1 MHSVYMN
8 LILQAIEA
16 LICFNFYESIN
27 NTDRKLINAVTIQVG
42 YLIMAGIN
50 ILFNYNVIINT
61 AVLLIFQLLFARILY
76 KMKAVFSLLYS
87 LLFTVGVTITEISV
101 INVLAVMFD
110 TDSKAFIS
118 NPYSYI
124 VLIVASKSLL
134 FVLLRVVVAV
144 VRKTDYKEAIKWHL
158 LIYPASLLLVLTVF
172 VIISYEVNLDDSFKI
187 LIAVSSLVLIVS
199 VVFTSIYQQKTSE
212 KEAELIELRT
222 IQSERQINNT
232 YYELLAH
239 QNDQLQMFV
248 HDTKKHYHNLYSM
261 AGDNKE
267 IKNYINSIVDDI
279 DNTNNIGKTSNKLL
293 DLIINKYIFVC
304 RKNELTFERQINYSN
319 FDFIDRNDL
328 TALFNNLLD
337 NAVESATKSTQRKVK
352 FEIGKINSMIV
363 VDLSNSCDKEPNV
376 DKNRL
381 VSSKADKSV
390 HGYGFKSITRSVK
403 KYGGDIEFSYDP
415 NEKMFNISIIF
426 MTKNDN

>member
-1 MHSVYMN
+1 M
-8 LILQAIEA
+8 
-16 LICFNFYESIN
+16 
-27 NTDRKLINAVTIQVG
+27 
-42 YLIMAGIN
+42 
-50 ILFNYNVIINT
+50 
-61 AVLLIFQLLFARILY
+61 
-76 KMKAVFSLLYS
+76 
-87 LLFTVGVTITEISV
+87 
-101 INVLAVMFD
+101 
-110 TDSKAFIS
+110 
-118 NPYSYI
+118 
-124 VLIVASKSLL
+124 
-134 FVLLRVVVAV
+134 AV

-293 DLIINKYIFVC
+293 DLIINKYI
-304 RKNELTFERQINYSN
+304 
-319 FDFIDRNDL
+319 
-328 TALFNNLLD
+328 LFAAKTN
-337 NAVESATKSTQRKVK
+337 
-352 FEIGKINSMIV
+352 
-363 VDLSNSCDKEPNV
+363 
-376 DKNRL
+376 
-381 VSSKADKSV
+381 
-390 HGYGFKSITRSVK
+390 
-403 KYGGDIEFSYDP
+403 
-415 NEKMFNISIIF
+415 
-426 MTKNDN
+426 

>member
-1 MHSVYMN
+1 MN

-27 NTDRKLINAVTIQVG
+27 NTDRKLINAVTIQIG

-110 TDSKAFIS
+110 THSKAFIS

-261 AGDNKE
+261 AGD
-267 IKNYINSIVDDI
+267 
-279 DNTNNIGKTSNKLL
+279 
-293 DLIINKYIFVC
+293 
-304 RKNELTFERQINYSN
+304 
-319 FDFIDRNDL
+319 
-328 TALFNNLLD
+328 
-337 NAVESATKSTQRKVK
+337 
-352 FEIGKINSMIV
+352 
-363 VDLSNSCDKEPNV
+363 KEPNV

>member
-1 MHSVYMN
+1 MN

-27 NTDRKLINAVTIQVG
+27 NTDRKLINAVTIQIG

-110 TDSKAFIS
+110 THSKAFIS

-390 HGYGFKSITRSVK
+390 HGYGFKSITCSVK

>member
-27 NTDRKLINAVTIQVG
+27 NTDRKLINAVTIQIG

-50 ILFNYNVIINT
+50 I

-110 TDSKAFIS
+110 THSKAFIS

-158 LIYPASLLLVLTVF
+158 LI
-172 VIISYEVNLDDSFKI
+172 I
-187 LIAVSSLVLIVS
+187 LRR
-199 VVFTSIYQQKTSE
+199 F
-212 KEAELIELRT
+212 
-222 IQSERQINNT
+222 
-232 YYELLAH
+232 
-239 QNDQLQMFV
+239 FW
-248 HDTKKHYHNLYSM
+248 
-261 AGDNKE
+261 
-267 IKNYINSIVDDI
+267 
-279 DNTNNIGKTSNKLL
+279 
-293 DLIINKYIFVC
+293 F
-304 RKNELTFERQINYSN
+304 
-319 FDFIDRNDL
+319 
-328 TALFNNLLD
+328 
-337 NAVESATKSTQRKVK
+337 
-352 FEIGKINSMIV
+352 
-363 VDLSNSCDKEPNV
+363 
-376 DKNRL
+376 
-381 VSSKADKSV
+381 
-390 HGYGFKSITRSVK
+390 
-403 KYGGDIEFSYDP
+403 
-415 NEKMFNISIIF
+415 
-426 MTKNDN
+426 

>member
-1 MHSVYMN
+1 MN

-110 TDSKAFIS
+110 THSKAFIS

-187 LIAVSSLVLIVS
+187 LIAVSSLVLIIS

-212 KEAELIELRT
+212 KEAALSNPKGKSTTHTTSCLHTKMTNCKCLFMIQKSTITTFIQWQATIKKLKTISTALLMILT
-222 IQSERQINNT
+222 IQTTS
-232 YYELLAH
+232 AKH
-239 QNDQLQMFV
+239 Q
-248 HDTKKHYHNLYSM
+248 
-261 AGDNKE
+261 
-267 IKNYINSIVDDI
+267 
-279 DNTNNIGKTSNKLL
+279 TNC
-293 DLIINKYIFVC
+293 LI
-304 RKNELTFERQINYSN
+304 
-319 FDFIDRNDL
+319 
-328 TALFNNLLD
+328 
-337 NAVESATKSTQRKVK
+337 
-352 FEIGKINSMIV
+352 
-363 VDLSNSCDKEPNV
+363 
-376 DKNRL
+376 
-381 VSSKADKSV
+381 
-390 HGYGFKSITRSVK
+390 
-403 KYGGDIEFSYDP
+403 
-415 NEKMFNISIIF
+415 
-426 MTKNDN
+426 

>member
-1 MHSVYMN
+1 MN

-248 HDTKKHYHNLYSM
+248 HDTKSTITTFIQWQATIKKLKTISTALLMILTIQTTSAKH
-261 AGDNKE
+261 
-267 IKNYINSIVDDI
+267 
-279 DNTNNIGKTSNKLL
+279 
-293 DLIINKYIFVC
+293 
-304 RKNELTFERQINYSN
+304 QINCL
-319 FDFIDRNDL
+319 I
-328 TALFNNLLD
+328 
-337 NAVESATKSTQRKVK
+337 
-352 FEIGKINSMIV
+352 
-363 VDLSNSCDKEPNV
+363 
-376 DKNRL
+376 
-381 VSSKADKSV
+381 
-390 HGYGFKSITRSVK
+390 
-403 KYGGDIEFSYDP
+403 
-415 NEKMFNISIIF
+415 
-426 MTKNDN
+426 

>member
-1 MHSVYMN
+1 MN

-27 NTDRKLINAVTIQVG
+27 NTDKKLINAVTIQVG

-61 AVLLIFQLLFARILY
+61 AMLLIFQLLFARILY

-110 TDSKAFIS
+110 THSKAFIS

-222 IQSERQINNT
+222 IQSERQINT
-232 YYELLAH
+232 HTTSCLH
-239 QNDQLQMFV
+239 
-248 HDTKKHYHNLYSM
+248 TKMTNCKCLFMIQKSTITTFIQWQ
-261 AGDNKE
+261 AT
-267 IKNYINSIVDDI
+267 IKKL
-279 DNTNNIGKTSNKLL
+279 KTIS
-293 DLIINKYIFVC
+293 
-304 RKNELTFERQINYSN
+304 
-319 FDFIDRNDL
+319 
-328 TALFNNLLD
+328 TALLMILTIQTT
-337 NAVESATKSTQRKVK
+337 SAKHQTNCL
-352 FEIGKINSMIV
+352 I
-363 VDLSNSCDKEPNV
+363 
-376 DKNRL
+376 
-381 VSSKADKSV
+381 
-390 HGYGFKSITRSVK
+390 
-403 KYGGDIEFSYDP
+403 
-415 NEKMFNISIIF
+415 
-426 MTKNDN
+426 

>member
-1 MHSVYMN
+1 MHSVYLN
-8 LILQAIEA
+8 LILQVIEA

-42 YLIMAGIN
+42 YLIMTGIN

-61 AVLLIFQLLFARILY
+61 AVLLIFQLLFARLLY
-76 KMKAVFSLLYS
+76 KLKAVFSLLYS

-101 INVLAVMFD
+101 INLLAVVFG
-110 TDSKAFIS
+110 TESKAFIT

-124 VLIVASKSLL
+124 VLIVTSKSLL
-134 FVLLRVVVAV
+134 FVLLRIVVAI

-158 LIYPASLLLVLTVF
+158 LVYPASLLLILTVF
-172 VIISYEVNLDDSFKI
+172 VIISYEVDLNDNIRI

-222 IQSERQINNT
+222 IQSEKQINNT

-239 QNDQLQMFV
+239 QNDRLQMFV
-248 HDTKKHYHNLYSM
+248 HDTKKHYHSIYSM
-261 AGDNKE
+261 ANGNNE
-267 IKNYINSIVDDI
+267 IKTYIDSIVGDI

-304 RKNELTFERQINYSN
+304 RKNDLIFERQINYSD
-319 FDFIDRNDL
+319 FGFIDRNDL

-337 NAVESATKSTQRKVK
+337 NAVESAAKSTERKVK

-363 VDLSNSCDKEPNV
+363 IDLSNSCDREPNI

-381 VSSKADKSV
+381 VSSKADKTI
-390 HGYGFKSITRSVK
+390 HGYGFKSITRTVK
-403 KYGGDIEFSYDP
+403 KYGGDIEFSYNSD
-415 NEKMFNISIIF
+415 EKTFNISIIF
-426 MTKNDN
+426 MTKGSN

>member
-1 MHSVYMN
+1 MYSEDY
-8 LILQAIEA
+8 EKY
-16 LICFNFYESIN
+16 FYERLSKLRSQKNVSARDMSLSI
-27 NTDRKLINAVTIQVG
+27 G
-42 YLIMAGIN
+42 
-50 ILFNYNVIINT
+50 
-61 AVLLIFQLLFARILY
+61 
-76 KMKAVFSLLYS
+76 
-87 LLFTVGVTITEISV
+87 
-101 INVLAVMFD
+101 
-110 TDSKAFIS
+110 
-118 NPYSYI
+118 
-124 VLIVASKSLL
+124 
-134 FVLLRVVVAV
+134 
-144 VRKTDYKEAIKWHL
+144 
-158 LIYPASLLLVLTVF
+158 
-172 VIISYEVNLDDSFKI
+172 
-187 LIAVSSLVLIVS
+187 
-199 VVFTSIYQQKTSE
+199 
-212 KEAELIELRT
+212 
-222 IQSERQINNT
+222 QSE
-232 YYELLAH
+232 
-239 QNDQLQMFV
+239 
-248 HDTKKHYHNLYSM
+248 
-261 AGDNKE
+261 
-267 IKNYINSIVDDI
+267 NYINSIVDDI